1 MPYSNCWPRG
11 GPTPVRAQNPTI
23 PGAIQYPGRAAIFG
37 FPNGG
42 TIPQIRFWLNHG
54 PAALAELTGPN
65 DKQLVGD
72 FRDLGHDQV
81 LFMNY
86 WGSSGRTFIGDFSPP
101 AVRFPG
107 QPEPPRPATGGPL
120 SAQVLRTSLRGKL
133 WRVLVCSTAG
143 TRRTIFALAGDF
155 MNLGYDQ
162 VLLINRDEPKDAAS
176 SNTGHLMIVDYRG
189 AAPVIRHLE
198 SWAFS

>member
-1 MPYSNCWPRG
+1 MHAMRATSGALAAFAVFELLAAG
-11 GPTPVRAQNPTI
+11 GPTPVHAQNPTI

-86 WGSSGRTFIGDFSPP
+86 WGGSRRTVIGDFSPSG
-101 AVRFPG
+101 RFPG
-107 QPEPPRPATGGPL
+107 QPEPPRPPPGARSAPRCPYSATRKTLGCT
-120 SAQVLRTSLRGKL
+120 RF
-133 WRVLVCSTAG
+133 STAG
-143 TRRTIFALAGDF
+143 TTPTILPL
-155 MNLGYDQ
+155 LGLHEPGLRPGPADQ
-162 VLLINRDEPKDAAS
+162 S
-176 SNTGHLMIVDYRG
+176 
-189 AAPVIRHLE
+189 
-198 SWAFS
+198 